1 MGDNGDTIRV
11 WSLDNGSEQYSFN
24 KHASAVTPIAVSP
37 KGHTV
42 ASASV
47 DGTILLWGIN
57 SERVVA
63 NPRKLNIAATA
74 VAFSPDGQWL
84 VLAGWDREI
93 RVLGVGSRH
102 PPISERTIDIP
113 IPEDWK
119 ILSPFCARRI
129 HCSNNRVYAR
139 RGAPGVQSH
148 WAPSRSVELA
158 QGRRN
163 KTGFL
168 ALGNTIDEFRS
179 VSRWRQNRSWRRRWC
194 RNNLEYA
201 QRGNQAHAFGAWFS
215 YR

>member
-93 RVLGVGSRH
+93 RVVWAAG
-102 PPISERTIDIP
+102 IP
-113 IPEDWK
+113 R
-119 ILSPFCARRI
+119 SP
-129 HCSNNRVYAR
+129 S
-139 RGAPGVQSH
+139 
-148 WAPSRSVELA
+148 APS
-158 QGRRN
+158 
-163 KTGFL
+163 TFL
-168 ALGNTIDEFRS
+168 FPKIGKSFRHFAPEESIVPTIEFTPDGEHLVLS
-179 VSRWRQNRSWRRRWC
+179 HIGLPVGVWN
-194 RNNLEYA
+194 
-201 QRGNQAHAFGAWFS
+201 
-215 YR
+215 